1 MNADTPVFL
10 LLTLSIQDSK
20 TAPSELQGCCE
31 FILYASTV
39 FCRGHEFETFSLK
52 KSKCRKQ
59 NWLCAP
65 YKYQSNVSQTLF
77 SRSIFNTD

>member
-1 MNADTPVFL
+1 MNADTPVF

-20 TAPSELQGCCE
+20 TAPSELQGYCE
-31 FILYASTV
+31 FILFARPR
-39 FCRGHEFETFSLK
+39 FWDILAK
-52 KSKCRKQ
+52 KSKCRIQ
-59 NWLCAP
+59 NCLCAP